1 MTDSMKK
8 EFTLRV
14 SQANPISMITILYEI
29 ALVYLQDAEMAYKLQ
44 DKKGFVHALHMTQDT
59 IRQLQ
64 ESLNIKYEPAPAL
77 LKLYVYIHRML
88 AQAITY
94 FDIALLEEPEKILT
108 RLKDAYIQLEK
119 TGNWESVMVNTQIV
133 YAGYTYGKNSMV
145 DSFSSESSNR
155 GFLA

>member
-29 ALVYLQDAEMAYKLQ
+29 ALVYLDDAKEAHKEQ
-44 DKKGFVHALHMTQDT
+44 DKKAFSRAIHMAQDT
-59 IRQLQ
+59 MRQLQ
-64 ESLNIKYEPAPAL
+64 ASLDTRYEPAPAL
-77 LKLYVYIHRML
+77 MKLYVYIHRVL

-94 FDIALLEEPEKILT
+94 FDSEYLKDPEKILV
-108 RLKDAYIQLEK
+108 RLRDAYIHLEK
-119 TGNWESVMVNTQIV
+119 TGNWESVMVNTQTV

-145 DSFSSESSNR
+145 DSFSTESSNR

>member
-29 ALVYLQDAEMAYKLQ
+29 ALTYLKDAQAAFELQ

-64 ESLNIKYEPAPAL
+64 ESLNMQYEPAPAL
-77 LKLYVYIHRML
+77 LKLYVYIHRIL
-88 AQAITY
+88 AQAIAY
-94 FDIALLEEPEKILT
+94 SDVALLEQPESILI
-108 RLKDAYIQLEK
+108 RLRDAYIQLEK
-119 TGNWESVMVNTQIV
+119 TGNWESVMVNTQVV

>member
-1 MTDSMKK
+1 MTDRMKK

-29 ALVYLQDAEMAYKLQ
+29 ALVYLEDAKNAYDKQDRKA
-44 DKKGFVHALHMTQDT
+44 FSHALHRAQDT

-64 ESLNIKYEPAPAL
+64 ASLNTKYEPAPAL
-77 LKLYVYIHRML
+77 MKLYVYIHRIL
-88 AQAITY
+88 TQAITY
-94 FDIALLEEPEKILT
+94 FDTAYLDDPEKILI
-108 RLKDAYIQLEK
+108 RLRDAYIQLEK
-119 TGNWESVMVNTQIV
+119 TGNWESVMVNTQVV

-145 DSFSSESSNR
+145 DSFSTGSSNR